1 MMGGA
6 PTTPALGIKHYACR
20 SIFTAVFSFARWLRV
35 DCDAQVYQ
43 RSQTKPKKLYVPAKL
58 GLGSARA
65 PIEI

>member
-1 MMGGA
+1 MSF
-6 PTTPALGIKHYACR
+6 IKKKKR
-20 SIFTAVFSFARWLRV
+20 KRKRN
-35 DCDAQVYQ
+35 Q